1 MLTKG
6 RQMLPANT
14 TLGPLDAGELAAQE
28 RGFARI
34 CELIEDSST
43 IALCAH
49 TNPDGDALGS
59 VLAMEQILHDRW
71 PEKQVT
77 CLLADDL
84 PVPRIYEF
92 LEGADR
98 MTWASAYTEAP
109 DLFMALDLSSL
120 NRLVH
125 GADVLARSKKVAVID
140 HHPDG
145 DIEADA
151 SVIRPGAAAVGV
163 IVAEFAL
170 YVGAD
175 LTPPMAQCLLCAI
188 ITDTGRF
195 QYSNA
200 DGESF
205 KVASMLVDNGA
216 SPSEVSLNVY
226 QSFRLQSLHLKALV
240 LGRIRTFEGG
250 RIAYSYAT
258 QNDLERT
265 GADLDECEGLIDAVR
280 SVEGSEIALFLKV
293 VPGGKIRGNLRS
305 KGRHDVSSV
314 ARLMGGGG
322 HRAAAGFTYE
332 GDLDEALSSVLP
344 ALRELVRKDAGTCA
358 CASEPASAD
367 GKTCAQGG
375 AL

>member
-14 TLGPLDAGELAAQE
+14 ILGPSDANELAAQE

-34 CELIEDSST
+34 CELIEGSGV

-59 VLAMEQILHDRW
+59 VLAMEQILQARW

-98 MTWASAYTEAP
+98 MIPASAYAQAP
-109 DLFMALDLSSL
+109 DLFMALDLSSV
-120 NRLVH
+120 NRLEH
-125 GADVLARSKKVAVID
+125 GADVLARATKVAVLD

-151 SVIRPGAAAVGV
+151 SVIRSGAAAVGV

-170 YVGAD
+170 HVGVE
-175 LTPPMAQCLLCAI
+175 LTPSMAQCLLCAI
-188 ITDTGRF
+188 VTDTGRF

-205 KVASMLVDNGA
+205 KVASMLVDSGA

-314 ARLMGGGG
+314 ARLVGGGG

-344 ALRELVRKDAGTCA
+344 ALRELVWADA
-358 CASEPASAD
+358 CAPACTSEATTAD
-367 GKTCAQGG
+367 GTTGVQGG
-375 AL
+375 TL